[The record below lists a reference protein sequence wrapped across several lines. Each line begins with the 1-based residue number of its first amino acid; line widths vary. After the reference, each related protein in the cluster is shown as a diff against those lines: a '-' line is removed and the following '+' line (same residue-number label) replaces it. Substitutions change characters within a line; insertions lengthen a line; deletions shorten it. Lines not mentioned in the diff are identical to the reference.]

1 MKTNYQIVMENIIN
15 NLQNKPK
22 LLLHACCGVCSSA
35 VLERIYPYFDITILY
50 YNPNIYPEEEY
61 LKRLETQKEIITKMK
76 LNIDILEVNYEKE
89 KFEEISKGLEEE
101 KEGGERC
108 SKCYL
113 LRLEKTAKLAKKHG
127 FEYFCTTLSVSP
139 YKNAEKLNKIG
150 KILEEKY
157 NVKYLYSDFKK
168 KDGYKRSTELAKKYN
183 LYRQDYCGC
192 EYSLNERK
200 EAQTQLNSW
209 FYR

>member
-127 FEYFCTTLSVSP
+127 FEYFCTTL
-139 YKNAEKLNKIG
+139 
-150 KILEEKY
+150 
-157 NVKYLYSDFKK
+157 
-168 KDGYKRSTELAKKYN
+168 
-183 LYRQDYCGC
+183 
-192 EYSLNERK
+192 
-200 EAQTQLNSW
+200 
-209 FYR
+209 